1 MQRPEIIF
9 EDKDIIVCHKPAGMA
24 TQTKRLG
31 QQDMES
37 FLKNYRASKKEQPYI
52 GVVHR
57 LDQPVEG
64 VMVFAKNSKAAAA
77 LSKQVQQRIIGKHYY
92 AVCTKT
98 VHAQLQPQEQTEE
111 LSLGNTGTLTDYILT
126 DKKNNISKVVSPE
139 DANKNPQ
146 AKRAV
151 LDYEVIKQEQDKTLF
166 DITLHT
172 GSQHQIRLQLSN
184 MGYPIIGDKKYG
196 GIANDKLMLCSYRI
210 EFEHPINGTK
220 MDFKIDAPFLTT

>member
-1 MQRPEIIF
+1 MQRQEIIF

-64 VMVFAKNSKAAAA
+64 VMVFAKNPKAAAA

-111 LSLGNTGTLTDYILT
+111 LLLGNTGTLTDYILT

-172 GSQHQIRLQLSN
+172 GRQHQIRLQLSN

>member
-64 VMVFAKNSKAAAA
+64 VMVFAKNPKAAAA

-98 VHAQLQPQEQTEE
+98 VHTQLQPQEQTEE

-151 LDYEVIKQEQDKTLF
+151 LDYEVDRK
-166 DITLHT
+166 
-172 GSQHQIRLQLSN
+172 SVV
-184 MGYPIIGDKKYG
+184 
-196 GIANDKLMLCSYRI
+196 
-210 EFEHPINGTK
+210 
-220 MDFKIDAPFLTT
+220 

>member
-64 VMVFAKNSKAAAA
+64 VMVFAKNPKAAAA

-111 LSLGNTGTLTDYILT
+111 LLLGNTGTLTDYILT

-151 LDYEVIKQEQDKTLF
+151 LDYEVIKQEQDKTVF

-172 GSQHQIRLQLSN
+172 GRQHQIRLQLSN

-210 EFEHPINGTK
+210 GFEHPINGTK

>member
-37 FLKNYRASKKEQPYI
+37 FLKNYRASKKEKPYI

-111 LSLGNTGTLTDYILT
+111 LLLGNTGTLTDYILT

-172 GSQHQIRLQLSN
+172 GRQHQIRLQLSN

>member
-9 EDKDIIVCHKPAGMA
+9 EDNDIIVCHKPAGMA

-37 FLKNYRASKKEQPYI
+37 FLKNYRASKKEEPYI

-64 VMVFAKNSKAAAA
+64 VMVFAKNPKAAAT

-98 VHAQLQPQEQTEE
+98 VHARLQPQEQTEE

-172 GSQHQIRLQLSN
+172 GRQHQIRLQLSN

>member
-64 VMVFAKNSKAAAA
+64 VMVFAKNPKAAAA

-111 LSLGNTGTLTDYILT
+111 LLLGNTGTLTDYILT

-151 LDYEVIKQEQDKTLF
+151 LDYEVIKQEQDKTVF

-172 GSQHQIRLQLSN
+172 GRQHQIRLQLSN

>member
-64 VMVFAKNSKAAAA
+64 VMVFAKNPKAAAA

-98 VHAQLQPQEQTEE
+98 VHTQLQPQEQTEE

-151 LDYEVIKQEQDKTLF
+151 LDYEVIKQEQDKTVF

-172 GSQHQIRLQLSN
+172 GRQHQIRLQLSN
-184 MGYPIIGDKKYG
+184 MGYSIIGDKKYG

-210 EFEHPINGTK
+210 EFDHPINGTK

>member
-64 VMVFAKNSKAAAA
+64 VMVFAKNPKAAAA

-111 LSLGNTGTLTDYILT
+111 LLLGNTGTLTDYILT

-151 LDYEVIKQEQDKTLF
+151 LDYEVIKQEQDKTVF

-172 GSQHQIRLQLSN
+172 GRQHQIRLQLSN

-210 EFEHPINGTK
+210 EFDHPINGTK